1 MENIFTFYTWLGL
14 RNLIL
19 ILFFGYWAIKLIT
32 FLIQKITVT
41 QRVNKNVLA
50 ILNKVLLLYKPI
62 SILLILLGFIAINYI
77 VHGIFLLLICAIG
90 YPFIRNY
97 VGGVL
102 YKINSILARGV
113 SVTINETTGEIKKF
127 LPFGIVVNTEK
138 GDSFINYTTID
149 ESGYT
154 VNSKHDTVLRQTLFI
169 RTLLSKKELL
179 DLLFDNPLLNYK
191 ETPVL
196 KEQEG
201 SNTLKLQ
208 YTLEKGIQAE
218 SLIAFLTANKIET
231 SLTNTPIA

>member
-1 MENIFTFYTWLGL
+1 MENTFTFYTWLGF

-19 ILFFGYWAIKLIT
+19 ILFFGYWALKLIA
-32 FLIQKITVT
+32 FLIQKKIVT
-41 QRVNKNVLA
+41 KRVNKNVLGF
-50 ILNKVLLLYKPI
+50 LNKILLLYKPI
-62 SILLILLGFIAINYI
+62 SILLILLGFLAINYI
-77 VHGIFLLLICAIG
+77 VHGIFLLLISAIG

-102 YKINSILARGV
+102 YKINSILAKGV
-113 SVTINETTGEIKKF
+113 SVTINDKTGEIKKF

-169 RTLLSKKELL
+169 KTLLSKSELL

-191 ETPVL
+191 EAPVL
-196 KEQEG
+196 KELEG
-201 SNTLKLQ
+201 SDTLKLQ
-208 YTLEKGIQAE
+208 FNLEKGIQAE
-218 SLIAFLTANKIET
+218 SLIAFLTTHQIET
-231 SLTNTPIA
+231 SLTNTAIA